1 VSPPLPRL
9 PPPRLNVGD
18 DALFLGSVM
27 PGPSPARHA
36 KGTSAEERID
46 RGGAT
51 LNSGGGGATLNGGC
65 GVGAGA
71 TLSGGWGVG
80 DGGGGGGN
88 IQLGGG
94 GGLKSGGGD
103 IGRGR
108 GADAR
113 TPVHGSVFAHRHT
126 TGRNQKLNANPFKFD
141 VRSESLLRNS

>member
-1 VSPPLPRL
+1 MSVPPPPPT

-94 GGLKSGGGD
+94 D
-103 IGRGR
+103 
-108 GADAR
+108 
-113 TPVHGSVFAHRHT
+113 
-126 TGRNQKLNANPFKFD
+126 
-141 VRSESLLRNS
+141 